1 MEHHYKF
8 VIYSGMTDRWGTK
21 LLTPTQLKSFIG
33 QNNFWSNADYVEV
46 EYDLIETI
54 DIQKAKQK
62 IILNQPQ
69 LKTVSDKVVS
79 FNTDMVAPMKNCKIY
94 FKPIQLGS
102 GNPSLTNVRDING
115 WTGLDSYVNGN
126 KISVDWTSDAG
137 TVYDGY
143 LDLAKEEVVAEK
155 DCIDSYNGET
165 LIGEWISDRDIYT
178 TSGTPTIGAKV
189 VYTLSEPIHYSLS
202 SLTPQQLLTLKSTNH
217 IWSETNGQQIDVTYW
232 TRKNLTPTPLTN
244 YLENQTWTDSAY
256 ISSSG
261 KKTTNTVSA
270 SHFLTNQIL
279 LEAGTYVLSG
289 FSYYAGSDSTRHRIH
304 AYDSTGKW
312 LRQITFKQIGNLS
325 PVDISFTLDT
335 DTYVNVSIAMDFDGV
350 LAKIN

>member
-1 MEHHYKF
+1 MDTLNLRRK
-8 VIYSGMTDRWGTK
+8 M
-21 LLTPTQLKSFIG
+21 LLNQPH
-33 QNNFWSNADYVEV
+33 
-46 EYDLIETI
+46 IETI
-54 DIQKAKQK
+54 SNNI
-62 IILNQPQ
+62 
-69 LKTVSDKVVS
+69 VS

-102 GNPSLTNVRDING
+102 GDPSSTNIRNING
-115 WTGLDSYVNGN
+115 WTGIDSYVNGN

-137 TVYDGY
+137 TVYGGY
-143 LDLAKEEVVAEK
+143 LDLAKGEVVAEK

-178 TSGTPTIGAKV
+178 IGGTPTIGAKV
-189 VYTLSEPIHYSLS
+189 VYTLSEPIHYPLS
-202 SLTPQQLLTLKSTNH
+202 SLTSQQLLTIKSTNH
-217 IWSETNGQQIDVTYW
+217 IWSETNGQQIDVKYW
-232 TRKNLTPTPLTN
+232 SHKNLTPTPLTD

-289 FSYYAGSDSTRHRIH
+289 FSYYAGSDSTRYRIH

-312 LRQITFKQIGNLS
+312 VKQITFQEIGNLS

-335 DTYVNVSIAMDFDGV
+335 DTYVNLSIAMDFDGV